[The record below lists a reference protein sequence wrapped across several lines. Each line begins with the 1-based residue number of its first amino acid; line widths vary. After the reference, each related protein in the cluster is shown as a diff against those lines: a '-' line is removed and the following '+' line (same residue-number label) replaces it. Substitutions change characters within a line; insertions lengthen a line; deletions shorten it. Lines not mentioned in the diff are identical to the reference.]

1 MKISVIIPTLNESRT
16 LEKVLQKIQEYA
28 PYEILV
34 SDGGSADNTLEIAR
48 RSGARII
55 SSPKGRA
62 NQMNSAAEEA
72 SGDVLLF
79 LHADTFLESEG
90 YRKIAEVM
98 RDSALAGGAFSLQL
112 QSGKLS
118 LRIIS
123 RLATWR
129 SRYLNLVYGDQT
141 IFVRTEAFL
150 KVGGYSPLPICED
163 LDFFRK
169 LGRCGK
175 TVLLKEKS
183 HTSPRRWIS
192 EGVAYTTFR
201 NIVIAALFLLGF
213 PPEIMARWYR
223 VIR

>member
-1 MKISVIIPTLNESRT
+1 MKISVIIPTLNESKT
-16 LEKVLQKIQEYA
+16 LESVLQKIQRCS
-28 PYEILV
+28 PHEILV
-34 SDGGSADNTLEIAR
+34 SDGGSADDTLDIAR

-55 SSPKGRA
+55 SSPRGRA
-62 NQMNSAAEEA
+62 DQMNSAAREA

-98 RDSALAGGAFSLQL
+98 RDSAMAGGAFSLQL

-123 RLATWR
+123 RLATLR
-129 SRYLNLVYGDQT
+129 SRYLNLVYGDQA
-141 IFVRTEAFL
+141 IFARREAFL
-150 KVGGYSPLPICED
+150 KAGGYSPLPICED
-163 LDFFRK
+163 LDFYRK
-169 LGRCGK
+169 LRRCGK
-175 TVLLKEKS
+175 TVLLEEKS

-192 EGVAYTTFR
+192 EGVAYTTLR
-201 NIVIAALFLLGF
+201 NIVIATLFLLGF
-213 PPEIMARWYR
+213 PPQIMARWYR